1 MDLSFPR
8 LLLIPRT
15 EWTAKEMLGDVWCMA
30 CLYSLLSLSEREEEK
45 ERSGAIVVSKEAI
58 CFQTALR
65 TISSSRNFLL
75 PPFYLG

>member
-30 CLYSLLSLSEREEEK
+30 CLYSLLSHREREEEK
-45 ERSGAIVVSKEAI
+45 ERSGAIVVSKEA
-58 CFQTALR
+58 
-65 TISSSRNFLL
+65 
-75 PPFYLG
+75 YLFSNSFTNDI